1 MNPYEEY
8 IHRISKI
15 YISKTDLVF
24 DCGCGEG
31 NHTIIFRRYSDN
43 VMGGDFENRTDKK
56 LGINFRKITDK
67 NYGQENEF
75 DVVSAFDVI
84 EHVQDDFGFLKELVK
99 ITKSGGKIIIGTPN
113 RNRPSNVMKA
123 LLGRRITYPYKI
135 GYHFESGGDI
145 IHLRE
150 YTMDDLEKLVE
161 KAGNLSIVRRDS
173 VFLGIYTR
181 LGAIGLKKIRM
192 RYFRNYCNHLF
203 VVLKKR

>member
-1 MNPYEEY
+1 M
-8 IHRISKI
+8 
-15 YISKTDLVF
+15 DLYGKYVNQLCKKYVQKNDIVF

-99 ITKSGGKIIIGTPN
+99 ITKLGGKIIIGTPN
-113 RNRPSNVMKA
+113 RNRLSNVMKA
-123 LLGRRITYPYKI
+123 LLGRRVTYPYKI

-150 YTMDDLEKLVE
+150 YTMKDLERLIEKVE
-161 KAGNLSIVRRDS
+161 NLSIVRKDS

-181 LGAIGLKKIRM
+181 LGAIGLKKIGA
-192 RYFRNYCNHLF
+192 RYFPNYCNHLF
-203 VVLKKR
+203 IVLKKE